1 MLQRR
6 TALAVILA
14 LSLVL
19 AACGGSSEDSTDD
32 ASSAASTSTQAIS
45 YAPLAEPTPAPA
57 APVTLQVEATPAES
71 ASAEG
76 AAPESASAPTAGLSD
91 PTEHIRQRMAHL
103 WEVYNL
109 YDGEALKALYEE
121 NYWAERE
128 EQVLYDLANFEKFEL
143 EITPEELTPPTETAP
158 GKWETAHRGYFLGGS
173 VDVVFVFEKFDG
185 EWLPTHAE

>member
-14 LSLVL
+14 LSLVV
-19 AACGGSSEDSTDD
+19 AACGGSSDDSTEVA
-32 ASSAASTSTQAIS
+32 ASESSTSTQPA
-45 YAPLAEPTPAPA
+45 ADTPQVEPTPEQA
-57 APVTLQVEATPAES
+57 APVTPQVEPIPAES
-71 ASAEG
+71 ASAP
-76 AAPESASAPTAGLSD
+76 ADSPSDTA
-91 PTEHIRQRMAHL
+91 EVIRQRMADL

-143 EITPEELTPPTETAP
+143 KITPEELTPPTEIAP
-158 GKWETAHRGYFLGGS
+158 GKWERAHRGYFLGGS
-173 VDVVFVFEKFDG
+173 VDVVFVFEEFDG
-185 EWLPTHAE
+185 EWLLTLAE